1 MASALLLVALILFII
16 AAIVNPTTVPQR
28 LIAIGLAF
36 LAAGLGAGHM
46 LGLG

>member
-1 MASALLLVALILFII
+1 MSAALLLVALILFII
-16 AAIVNPTTVPQR
+16 AAIVTPTSLPVR

-36 LAAGLGAGHM
+36 LAGGLGAGAM